1 MPQQQTA
8 LLFDAEEGT
17 TSILA
22 ITTTP
27 PAAVMP
33 RPFDGTSV
41 AAPVLAGL
49 GVTLL
54 LTGLFLLGNRNRWGF
69 LTIGATHGL
78 LAGAGWWLGHVLP
91 TAVGLGVLLLSLR
104 GFVRWRPAPAP

>member
-17 TSILA
+17 TGTMP
-22 ITTTP
+22 ITATTPVDTPSWPLDGP
-27 PAAVMP
+27 PAAVP
-33 RPFDGTSV
+33 L
-41 AAPVLAGL
+41 LAGV
-49 GVTLL
+49 GAALL
-54 LTGLFLLGNRNRWGF
+54 LAGLFLLGNRNRWGF

-78 LAGAGWWLGHVLP
+78 LAWAGWWLGQLVL

-104 GFVRWRPAPAP
+104 GFVRWRTSP